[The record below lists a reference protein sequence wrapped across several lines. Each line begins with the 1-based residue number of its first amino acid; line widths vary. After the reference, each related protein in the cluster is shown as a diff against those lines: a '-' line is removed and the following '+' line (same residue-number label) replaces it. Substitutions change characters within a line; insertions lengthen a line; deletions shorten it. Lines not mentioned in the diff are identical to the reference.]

1 MRSRS
6 ITVRDVAREAGVSV
20 STAARVLAGNLR
32 VNPERRAAV
41 MAAAARLK
49 YQTNVLARELARGR
63 SGAIGVLVQD
73 LSNPFY
79 SLVVK
84 GVEAGLHGSEHFAFF
99 LNGGDTLEVQQALG
113 RMLARRVDGVIVLG
127 GRSAEDDLRRVAEA
141 TPLILVSRT
150 IAGLE
155 GRTIQIDNRS
165 GAGEATRHLLSLG
178 HRRIVH
184 VTGLPGH
191 RHAIERLGGY
201 EEALRDQ
208 GLDVDQR
215 LVVEG
220 DFEEAS
226 GTAAMADLVGA
237 GVDFTAVFAANDQ
250 MAMAAIGELR
260 RRGRR
265 VPEDVSVVGFDDLP
279 FAAYLAPALTT
290 VRQPALQVGFAAAQA
305 TVQLIQGAEP
315 GLRTFD
321 TELVIRR
328 STGPA
333 PHLAPGPRGA

>member
-6 ITVRDVAREAGVSV
+6 ITIRDVARESGVSV
-20 STAARVLAGNLR
+20 STAARVLAGNPR
-32 VNPERRAAV
+32 VAQDRREAV
-41 MAAAARLK
+41 LAAAARLK
-49 YQTNVLARELARGR
+49 YQTNVLARELARGK

-127 GRSAEDDLRRVAEA
+127 GRSADEDLREVAET
-141 TPLILVSRT
+141 TPLILVSRS

-155 GRTIQIDNRS
+155 DHTIRIENRR
-165 GAGEATRHLLSLG
+165 GAREATEHLLALG

-184 VTGLPGH
+184 VTGAAGH
-191 RHAIERLGGY
+191 RHAVERRVGY
-201 EEALRDQ
+201 EEALRDA
-208 GLDVDQR
+208 GVAMDGR

-220 DFEEAS
+220 DFEEGSGAS
-226 GTAAMADLVGA
+226 AVSALVRDR
-237 GVDFTAVFAANDQ
+237 VDFTALFAANDQ
-250 MAMAAIGELR
+250 MAMGAIGELTR
-260 RRGRR
+260 HGLK
-265 VPEDVSVVGFDDLP
+265 VPDDVSVVGFDDLP
-279 FAAYLAPALTT
+279 FAAFLSPALTT

-305 TVQLIQGAEP
+305 TIQLIKGAQP
-315 GLRTFD
+315 GLRAFD
-321 TELVIRR
+321 TELVARS

-333 PHLAPGPRGA
+333 PRRI